1 MAIAPVVRLNQ
12 TFVQTW
18 AILCGTVRSGN
29 WLFLWIFLASQFFNS
44 QRRLHV
50 LRIDGQDH

>member
-1 MAIAPVVRLNQ
+1 MIAPVVRLCQ

-29 WLFLWIFLASQFFNS
+29 WLFLWIS
-44 QRRLHV
+44 RK
-50 LRIDGQDH
+50 

>member
-1 MAIAPVVRLNQ
+1 VAIAPVVRLNQ

-29 WLFLWIFLASQFFNS
+29 WLFLWISRKSGFQQPEAITCFEN
-44 QRRLHV
+44 
-50 LRIDGQDH
+50 